1 MSPAGPGGGSRP
13 ARWHQLLIAQTSTTH
28 CLGPRPPP
36 TPARPPTPHPPHTLG
51 MPPRHADGSG
61 RVDRAEFRHLLD
73 AIETRAGKP
82 SVTMRKSVHNS
93 E

>member
-1 MSPAGPGGGSRP
+1 
-13 ARWHQLLIAQTSTTH
+13 
-28 CLGPRPPP
+28 
-36 TPARPPTPHPPHTLG
+36 